1 MCTRPTTAWCIG
13 LRAAAP
19 CGRAAA
25 LLACMACMQVGR
37 SVRWSPTASRR
48 WGPRSATRCRSRVQ
62 AAPAAAAVARAVAAH
77 SAAEDSRAIRA
88 VPAVGAVARGRCP
101 RTFLRGHEKVGAA
114 APTFCLYPLEHLPLF
129 CQGAKKCQKSQSSSS
144 VSSALPITYELP
156 EPEKKSWFS
165 SAFGESAARMA
176 GFTSHASDGN
186 SAG

>member
-1 MCTRPTTAWCIG
+1 MFKRQ
-13 LRAAAP
+13 
-19 CGRAAA
+19 

-48 WGPRSATRCRSRVQ
+48 WVPRSATRCHSRVQ

-77 SAAEDSRAIRA
+77 SAAADSRAIRA
-88 VPAVGAVARGRCP
+88 APAVGAVARGRCP

-114 APTFCLYPLEHLPLF
+114 APTFLPISPRTPSTF